1 MLWFSHKYL
10 VEIFGT
16 AWLFRNVV
24 DRKHTNAREA
34 RTLVPKLKMSLARN
48 TADLRDP
55 EFKKSLIAFSME
67 VKGFPLLLL
76 LPIVSLIWY
85 LIWNK
90 MSLLTLSNS
99 LQSTFKLFS
108 SFSLELP
115 TLLFLY
121 YLQYYWKKIVTRKL
135 PLNRTLLLFQLIFSK
150 AAHVHCRCWITV
162 LLLLLA
168 ERESQELRTLCILHF
183 IFQKSVLK
191 VIKEG
196 KVLRWCLGEGL
207 TNEGV
212 RSRCPLFVQ
221 QMTPRGSVRSTCT
234 VDIMYFQY
242 LCNYII

>member
-115 TLLFLY
+115 TLLFLFLNLY

-162 LLLLLA
+162 LQLLGW
-168 ERESQELRTLCILHF
+168 EREPRTKNFVYSAFHFSEECTESEQGRESSKMMLATKTDQWRSQEQVSRVCAANDTKGWVAFGQL
-183 IFQKSVLK
+183 
-191 VIKEG
+191 
-196 KVLRWCLGEGL
+196 
-207 TNEGV
+207 V
-212 RSRCPLFVQ
+212 R
-221 QMTPRGSVRSTCT
+221 
-234 VDIMYFQY
+234 
-242 LCNYII
+242 